1 MTSVR
6 KLVLL
11 SLFLLHFACEEPTP
25 PKTEKNPQED
35 PPKIV
40 QEITVS
46 PDSVSDANAAQT
58 NETVDKPEIQ
68 IEMVETEDGVQ
79 TIQETE
85 TQPNKAKS
93 EKPENESKSKS
104 SKLKKNKTQKRRKK
118 RWRGSESYSPK
129 SYSYSSQSKKSNILF
144 YRLTD
149 PSFIV
154 DDVANNLRVVLLV
167 ENDKPILKD
176 KTKGEGLARTKL
188 IQALKARLDDPEL
201 EDVNFY
207 LSDCEFIAH
216 LCEELNIQ
224 RVVNQV
230 VYLTNYTITPIR
242 LDYLD
247 VEEVLFERLFNTLR
261 PFENIEYLNS
271 YIETSDHK
279 NIVLFNFR
287 EPISEEDLKT
297 KKKKPEIRR
306 ALKLIRQCRRN
317 CFNHMTYVFLKNPD
331 EFMRQETKRGKVF
344 LVHQGEFLESPFDL
358 ESKTKTNLKLGL
370 EFLKNEGLEDVI
382 THNSRNYF
390 KIYHND
396 YKAILLLVTQ
406 ETDQALLKQVKRE
419 FLKTARKHR
428 EFRKDY
434 ADRYIFVSSN
444 LLTEEQSSSKMIRH
458 VIGNQSN
465 PFEIYLLNRSQEE
478 NFDNFRLT
486 EAFSDVASFLNNLPY
501 KLEKYHKIL
510 QKKQSLDEQKQIAEL
525 TDEENYFFE
534 GAKKY
539 YEEWM
544 YLNSALAHYE
554 VGIQD
559 GFDRLNERSIFGKKR
574 EKGVNWRFYQWTRHG
589 RTQKEIFQIG
599 G

>member
-1 MTSVR
+1 MASVR
-6 KLVLL
+6 NLLLL
-11 SLFLLHFACEEPTP
+11 SLFLLQFACEEPTSA
-25 PKTEKNPQED
+25 KTEEKPVKTQTE
-35 PPKIV
+35 IT
-40 QEITVS
+40 QEITVT
-46 PDSVSDANAAQT
+46 PDSVSDSNAPKTGSPAE
-58 NETVDKPEIQ
+58 NPDIH

-79 TIQETE
+79 SVQEKETE
-85 TQPNKAKS
+85 AAPPDSKNAKGQSKPKKS
-93 EKPENESKSKS
+93 EQ
-104 SKLKKNKTQKRRKK
+104 KKRKKRKRRK
-118 RWRGSESYSPK
+118 RSWRSSESFSEK
-129 SYSYSSQSKKSNILF
+129 SYSYSSRSKGSDILF
-144 YRLTD
+144 YKLTD

-154 DDVANNLRVVLLV
+154 DDVANNIRVVLLV
-167 ENDKPILKD
+167 ENDRPILKD

-188 IQALKARLDDPEL
+188 IQSLKARLEDPEL

-207 LSDCEFIAH
+207 ISDCEFIAH

-224 RVVNQV
+224 KMVNQV

-247 VEEVLFERLFNTLR
+247 MEEVLFERLFNTLK

-287 EPISEEDLKT
+287 RPVTEEDLKNP
-297 KKKKPEIRR
+297 KKRPDIRR

-331 EFMRQETKRGKVF
+331 EFMQQENKQNKVF

-444 LLTEEQSSSKMIRH
+444 MLTEEKSSLKMIRH
-458 VIGNQSN
+458 VIGNQSS
-465 PFEIYLLNRSQEE
+465 PFDIYLLNRSHQD

-486 EAFSDVASFLNNLPY
+486 EAFPDVAAFLNNLPY
-501 KLEKYHKIL
+501 ELEKYHKIL
-510 QKKQSLDEQKQIAEL
+510 QKKQSLDEQKEIADL
-525 TDEENYFFE
+525 TEEENIFFE

-544 YLNSALAHYE
+544 YLNSALSHYDAG
-554 VGIQD
+554 VQD
-559 GFDRLNERSIFGKKR
+559 GLDRLNERSVFGKAR
-574 EKGVNWRFYQWTRHG
+574 PGGANRRAHQRARHG
-589 RTQKEIFQIG
+589 RAQAQIF
-599 G
+599 